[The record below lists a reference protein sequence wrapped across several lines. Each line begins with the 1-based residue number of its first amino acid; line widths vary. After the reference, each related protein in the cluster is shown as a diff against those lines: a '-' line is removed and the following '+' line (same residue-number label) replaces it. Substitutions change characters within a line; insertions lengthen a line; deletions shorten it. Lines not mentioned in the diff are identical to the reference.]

1 MNNVP
6 LGIRTA
12 WYERGNK
19 KNKKGTT
26 WYPYHTCPFL
36 PRLGS
41 SSSLFT
47 FPARERTACATY
59 SRIPKN
65 MRLPFSKKKE
75 YAPPDFVGI

>member
-12 WYERGNK
+12 WYEREN

-26 WYPYHTCPFL
+26 WYPYHTCPSL
-36 PRLGS
+36 VRLDS

-59 SRIPKN
+59 T
-65 MRLPFSKKKE
+65 KE
-75 YAPPDFVGI
+75 YVPPDFVGI